1 MPHVVFDTKI
11 DLEEFSKQF
20 QPIFDKN
27 SGIIKLT
34 DVFVAKNKDR
44 ALITALVIDNLHQ
57 DFVIELDAKDSTTT
71 LRLFPMTDPEKTD
84 GVKTALGLV
93 ARFVLFMSPNTRIIR
108 TNIKQF
114 IPKNVI
120 DIPKPRVV

>member
-1 MPHVVFDTKI
+1 MPHVVFDAKI

-108 TNIKQF
+108 TNIEQF
-114 IPKNVI
+114 IPKKVI
-120 DIPKPRVV
+120 DIPKLPVV

>member
-1 MPHVVFDTKI
+1 MPHVVFDAKI

-108 TNIKQF
+108 TNIEQF
-114 IPKNVI
+114 IPKKVI
-120 DIPKPRVV
+120 DIQKPPVV